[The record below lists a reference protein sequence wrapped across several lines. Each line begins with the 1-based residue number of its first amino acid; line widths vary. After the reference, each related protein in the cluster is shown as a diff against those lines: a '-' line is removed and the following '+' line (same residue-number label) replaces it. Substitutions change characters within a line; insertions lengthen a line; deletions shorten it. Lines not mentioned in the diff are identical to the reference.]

1 MSQLILSA
9 RVKRVPIRTVP
20 GRSEGVLQPAEE
32 KLEGNRMPTFHFL
45 DEAGRARIA
54 AAAAE
59 VLERV
64 GVAVT
69 EPEAQALLARAG
81 AKVEED
87 RVHVPPALVENA
99 LETAPST
106 VTIYGRT
113 GAAAMKLGANEAYFG
128 AHSDAPDVLDP
139 LTGERRPCQE
149 ADVIRCARL
158 IDALPNLSF
167 VTATGLVADQPA
179 EVGDRVALARCL
191 QDSSKPVLAMPLT
204 AASVADCHRLAALA
218 AGGAEALRQR
228 PCMIVYAEPVSPLTH
243 SDDAVRKILAC
254 SELEIPFLYSAF
266 AAMGAT
272 APMSPAA
279 ITAQLCAEVLSGLVI
294 HQLKNPGAPFI
305 FGSMASVMDMRT
317 TVFSYGAPEFQRGN
331 TLLAEMAHYFGLPN
345 FGTAGTSDAQTLDG
359 QAIAEATA
367 SCVMVLLCDGDLV
380 HDVGLLGNATLI
392 SPEMIV
398 ATAEIIDM
406 VRHLLGE
413 VETDD
418 KALALD
424 VIADVGPGGEF
435 VTHDHTFD
443 HFRDVWYP
451 TLFYR
456 GGAKAWRPG
465 ESPTFAEQVRARVRE
480 LLETHRPAPLAADV
494 VEAME
499 QIIAS
504 AIDQD
509 SDG

>member
-1 MSQLILSA
+1 
-9 RVKRVPIRTVP
+9 
-20 GRSEGVLQPAEE
+20 
-32 KLEGNRMPTFHFL
+32 MPTFYFL
-45 DEAGRARIA
+45 DEGGRERIA
-54 AAAAE
+54 TAAAE
-59 VLERV
+59 VLGRV

-69 EPEAQALLARAG
+69 EPEARALLASAG
-81 AKVEED
+81 ARVEED
-87 RVHVPPALVENA
+87 RVHIPLALVENA

-106 VTIYGRT
+106 MIIYERT
-113 GAAAMKLGANEAYFG
+113 GAAAMKLGAKNAYFG
-128 AHSDAPDVLDP
+128 AHSDAPDVLDL

-149 ADVIRCARL
+149 ADVSRAARL
-158 IDALPNLSF
+158 IDALPNLCF
-167 VTATGLVADQPA
+167 VTATGLMADQPA
-179 EVGDRVALARCL
+179 GVGDRVALARCL
-191 QDSSKPVLAMPLT
+191 QHSSKPVLAMPIT

-218 AGGAEALRQR
+218 AGGTEALRQR

-254 SELEIPFLYSAF
+254 AELEIPLLYSAF

-345 FGTAGTSDAQTLDG
+345 FGTAGTSDAQSVDG

-367 SCVMVLLCDGDLV
+367 SCVMAVLCGGDLI
-380 HDVGLLGNATLI
+380 HDVGLLGNATVI

-398 ATAEIIDM
+398 ATHEIIGM
-406 VRHLLGE
+406 VLHLLGD
-413 VETDD
+413 VETGDE
-418 KALALD
+418 ALALD
-424 VIADVGPGGEF
+424 VMADVGPGGQF
-435 VTHDHTFD
+435 VTHDHTFE

-451 TLFYR
+451 SLFYR
-456 GGAKAWRPG
+456 GGAKGWRPG
-465 ESPTFAEQVRARVRE
+465 ESPTFAEQVNARARE
-480 LLETHRPAPLAADV
+480 LLDTHRPAPLAADV
-494 VEAME
+494 VAEME
-499 QIIAS
+499 EIIRS
-504 AIDQD
+504 AIEQE